1 MKELL
6 EGRRFGFALRPA
18 FASIAV
24 GLGIAVTLLDL
35 MSWLGWGARDTNG
48 FVVAAYWL
56 CAAVLAVLLLA
67 LITALAELRDVPA
80 EEITVARLDT
90 AGVVLAI
97 VLYLASAALRSQELG
112 AAGATPPAF
121 LMTVAGLLVLL
132 VGAAMASLLY
142 ATREWEEI
150 EEITRERHT
159 RRRAA
164 SR

>member
-1 MKELL
+1 VKELL
-6 EGRRFGFALRPA
+6 EGRRVGFALRPA
-18 FASIAV
+18 FANIAL

-56 CAAVLAVLLLA
+56 CAAAAVVLLLA

-80 EEITVARLDT
+80 EEVTIARLDT
-90 AGVVLAI
+90 AGVGLAI
-97 VLYLASAALRSQELG
+97 VLYLGSAALRSQELG
-112 AAGATPPAF
+112 AAAATPAPF
-121 LMTVAGLLVLL
+121 LMTAAGLLVLL
-132 VGAAMASLLY
+132 VGAALASLLY

-150 EEITRERHT
+150 EEVTRERHI